1 MSNIPSHPD
10 LAQYSFVCDELNGM
24 TLECFFEYEEE
35 EIGSI
40 EPMSGLKLEPDYPE
54 LWNLLHVYLPD
65 GLDIGGILHESI
77 LADIQDQAVTQF
89 MLEAAEAY
97 AESRLP

>member
-65 GLDIGGILHESI
+65 GLDIGVMKVSHE
-77 LADIQDQAVTQF
+77 LAMTEELAISKMSYVMADA
-89 MLEAAEAY
+89 MMKAREA
-97 AESRLP
+97 